1 MNVHWQFIFNV
12 AEFWYAHRVSSK
24 ISPLKLINASKRPVI
39 ELDWY
44 KVEKMYF
51 FVSGLHLHE
60 YRHY

>member
-1 MNVHWQFIFNV
+1 MNVHWQLIFNV

-24 ISPLKLINASKRPVI
+24 ISPLKLINVSKRPVI

-51 FVSGLHLHE
+51 FVSGLH
-60 YRHY
+60 